1 MLNKTKISFIALAAA
16 LALAA
21 CSAEMN
27 IEDGKMSAS
36 ANNKKQETAKE
47 FVDRVN
53 KELVPMNEEGAKTA
67 WIAATYITDDTQML
81 EAISSEKFLAYS
93 SKIIEETKDLDLTG
107 ADAKTLRAIN
117 IIKTGSTLPAPND
130 AEKRAELAT
139 IMSGLGATYG
149 KGKYC
154 PTGPDSCKN
163 LGELSKTLAT
173 SRDYD
178 EQLAAWVG
186 WRTVSPEMK
195 KDYSRF
201 VELSNEGAKELGFA
215 NTGDLWKG
223 GYDMTSAEFE
233 AESEK
238 LWNQVKPL
246 YDELHCYVRDELV
259 EKYGDDKVSKDGPMP
274 AHLMGNMWSQQWGE
288 IYDLVEPYPG
298 VAEFNVTSALKAM
311 PVEGKTEQDKKMN
324 KAVKMVNM
332 AEEFFTSLGL
342 PALPASFYEKS
353 LLLKPRD
360 RDVVCHASAWPMDD
374 KGDVRIKMCIEPTSE
389 EFTTIYH
396 ELGHIYY
403 YMMQKE
409 LPPLF
414 KAGAH
419 DGFHE
424 GIGDTLTLSMTP
436 DYLQKIGLVKSV
448 EKNEQAVVNQQMKLA
463 LDKIAFLPFSKLVD
477 QWRWDVFAG
486 KTTPETYNA
495 DWWKLR
501 TKYQG
506 IVPPVERSENDFDPG
521 AKYHIP
527 GNTPYTR
534 YFLAHILQ
542 FQFHK
547 SLCETAGHKGPL
559 HECSIYGNKE
569 VGKRLGDML
578 AMGSSQP
585 WPDAMQAVAGTREM
599 DGSAIIE
606 YFDPLMTYLKKEN
619 AGKTCGW

>member
-1 MLNKTKISFIALAAA
+1 MGRLENGFT
-16 LALAA
+16 
-21 CSAEMN
+21 
-27 IEDGKMSAS
+27 
-36 ANNKKQETAKE
+36 
-47 FVDRVN
+47 R
-53 KELVPMNEEGAKTA
+53 NE
-67 WIAATYITDDTQML
+67 
-81 EAISSEKFLAYS
+81 
-93 SKIIEETKDLDLTG
+93 
-107 ADAKTLRAIN
+107 
-117 IIKTGSTLPAPND
+117 
-130 AEKRAELAT
+130 
-139 IMSGLGATYG
+139 
-149 KGKYC
+149 
-154 PTGPDSCKN
+154 
-163 LGELSKTLAT
+163 
-173 SRDYD
+173 
-178 EQLAAWVG
+178 
-186 WRTVSPEMK
+186 

-298 VAEFNVTSALKAM
+298 VAEFNVTSALEAM

-463 LDKIAFLPFSKLVD
+463 LDKIAFYRLV
-477 QWRWDVFAG
+477 
-486 KTTPETYNA
+486 
-495 DWWKLR
+495 
-501 TKYQG
+501 
-506 IVPPVERSENDFDPG
+506 S
-521 AKYHIP
+521 
-527 GNTPYTR
+527 
-534 YFLAHILQ
+534 
-542 FQFHK
+542 
-547 SLCETAGHKGPL
+547 
-559 HECSIYGNKE
+559 
-569 VGKRLGDML
+569 
-578 AMGSSQP
+578 
-585 WPDAMQAVAGTREM
+585 
-599 DGSAIIE
+599 
-606 YFDPLMTYLKKEN
+606 
-619 AGKTCGW
+619 

>member
-1 MLNKTKISFIALAAA
+1 MNISKKYLYLLGAGLLAASLLGCKA
-16 LALAA
+16 DITIGDDAK
-21 CSAEMN
+21 SSENAE
-27 IEDGKMSAS
+27 
-36 ANNKKQETAKE
+36 E
-47 FVDRVN
+47 FVARVN
-53 KELVPMNEEGAKTA
+53 SELRVLGNESAKTA
-67 WIAATYITDDTQML
+67 WIAATYITDDTQAL
-81 EAISSEKFLAYS
+81 EAASSEKLLAYN
-93 SKIIEETKDLDLTG
+93 SKTIEQTKDLDLNG

-154 PTGPDSCKN
+154 PDGEASCKS
-163 LGELSKTLAT
+163 LGELSNTLAT

-178 EQLAAWVG
+178 EQLEAWKG
-186 WRTVSPEMK
+186 WRTISPVMK
-195 KDYSRF
+195 KDYARF
-201 VELSNEGAKELGFA
+201 VELSNEGAQELGFE

-246 YDELHCYVRDELV
+246 YDELHCYTREKLV
-259 EKYGDDKVSKDGPMP
+259 EKYGQDKVSSDGPMP

-298 VAEFNVTSALKAM
+298 VAEFNVSSALKAM
-311 PVEGKTEQDKKMN
+311 PIDGETEHDKKMN
-324 KAVKMVNM
+324 KAVKMVEM
-332 AEEFFTSLGL
+332 AEDFFVSMGL
-342 PALPASFYEKS
+342 PELPESFYEKS
-353 LLLKPRD
+353 LFIKPRD
-360 RDVVCHASAWPMDD
+360 RDVVCHASAWPMDGKD
-374 KGDVRIKMCIEPTSE
+374 DVRIKMCIEPTSE
-389 EFTTIYH
+389 EFTTIHH

-403 YMMQKE
+403 FLMQKE

-414 KAGAH
+414 QSGAH

-436 DYLQKIGLVKSV
+436 DYLQQIGLVESV
-448 EKNEQAVVNQQMKLA
+448 EKNEQAIVNQQMKLA
-463 LDKIAFLPFSKLVD
+463 LNKIAFLPFSKLVD

-486 KTTPETYNA
+486 KTTPDTYNA

-506 IVPPVERSENDFDPG
+506 IVPPVERTEADFDPG

-547 SLCETAGHKGPL
+547 SLCETAGHTGPL

-578 AMGSSQP
+578 AMGSSEP
-585 WPDAMQAVAGTREM
+585 WPNAMEAITGERDM